1 MSKMKI
7 EHVALWVKNIKA
19 MKDFYVTYFGAQAS
33 AKYVNEG
40 KGFQS
45 YFLSFSEGARL
56 EIVARADVQARAT
69 CESDV
74 TETAGPAKPGL
85 GYAHLALSVR
95 SAEAVDELTARL
107 VADGYECLDGP
118 RRTGDGYYESV
129 VADPEGNRVEIT
141 V

>member
-1 MSKMKI
+1 MKI
-7 EHVALWVKNIKA
+7 EHVALWVKDIEA
-19 MKDFYVTYFGAQAS
+19 MKDFYVTYFGATPS
-33 AKYVNEG
+33 AKYVNES

-45 YFLSFSEGARL
+45 YFLSFGDGGARL
-56 EIVARADVQARAT
+56 EIMARGDVQARAT
-69 CESDV
+69 IESDV

-107 VADGYECLDGP
+107 VADGYERLDGP